1 MSELKCPHCGQMFSV
16 THAELASIVGQVRDA
31 EFERSVRERVS
42 EESARMSEAHAL
54 EMERVRAE
62 GEAYVSSLRAE
73 LSAAVAAG
81 KTAASDARA
90 QALAEMGERVREAEA
105 RCASAITAQQ
115 GAEALREAEVAR
127 ATEAARLAAA
137 KEMASLRDEMREQ
150 MDKAQEDARAAA
162 SGYEARIAE
171 LTSALAQQ
179 KNDAAMHE
187 TLSLARVER
196 ERDDA
201 LLRLKAAEAMRE
213 SEKGSLIAAHK
224 LEVEQARAANDAILR
239 YKDAEIERLRDMK
252 ARLSTKMVGE
262 TLEQHCEVSF
272 NQWRAAAFP
281 RAYFEKDND
290 ASSGSKGDFIFRD
303 FSEDGCEIVSIMFE
317 MKNEMDETATKH
329 RCEDFF
335 AKLDRDRKQKGCEY
349 AVLVSTLEA
358 DSELYNAGIVDVGHK
373 YPKMYVVR
381 PQCFIP
387 MITLL
392 RNAAENALAYKREL
406 ARAREEHVDIVNFEN
421 ELDSFKD
428 KFGRNTDLFRR
439 KFDDAIKEIDKSIDH
454 LQKTKAALLSSDNN
468 LRLANEKAQALTVKS
483 LTKNNPGMAA
493 RFLEAGSATDSD
505 E

>member
-1 MSELKCPHCGQMFSV
+1 MSELKCPHCGQVFSV

-42 EESARMSEAHAL
+42 EESERVVEKHVL

-62 GEAYVSSLRAE
+62 DEAQVASLRAE
-73 LSAAVAAG
+73 LAAAVAAG
-81 KTAASDARA
+81 QTAAADARA
-90 QALAEMGERVREAEA
+90 KAAAEMAEQVREAEA
-105 RCASAITAQQ
+105 KAASALAAQQ
-115 GAEALREAEVAR
+115 ASERLREAEVAR
-127 ATEAARLAAA
+127 AAEMARAEAA
-137 KEMASLRDEMREQ
+137 KETGALRDEMAGVLA
-150 MDKAQEDARAAA
+150 KAQEDARKAA
-162 SGYEARIAE
+162 SEYEARIAE
-171 LTSALAQQ
+171 LTGELARQ
-179 KNDAAMHE
+179 KSDATLHE
-187 TLSLARVER
+187 TLSLSRVER

-290 ASSGSKGDFIFRD
+290 ASAGSKGDFIFRD
-303 FSEDGCEIVSIMFE
+303 FDEDGLEIVSIMFE

-329 RCEDFF
+329 KNEDFF

-349 AVLVSTLEA
+349 AVLVSMLEA

-392 RNAAENALAYKREL
+392 RNAAEGALAYKREL

-421 ELDSFKD
+421 ELGAFKD

-493 RFLEAGSATDSD
+493 RFLEAGAGTD